1 MNFSRFKIISQV
13 ARNIYSISI
22 LTVPFKSAFSTG
34 GHVLDS
40 FRSSL
45 TTQTAKALICD
56 QNWIQSKPL
65 DDMTKEIDEDEEI
78 DEGNILFE
86 VCI

>member
-1 MNFSRFKIISQV
+1 M
-13 ARNIYSISI
+13 
-22 LTVPFKSAFSTG
+22 
-34 GHVLDS
+34 LDS